1 MKATMPQTM
10 TVAQPKFKHF
20 NGYCFYISFYSQ
32 SGIALII
39 NPIFQ
44 QVKERQKLSLTTGKK
59 VTTKYEEEEAEL
71 RPEENPFYEYYQNL
85 KNNPK
90 E

>member
-1 MKATMPQTM
+1 
-10 TVAQPKFKHF
+10 
-20 NGYCFYISFYSQ
+20 
-32 SGIALII
+32 
-39 NPIFQ
+39 
-44 QVKERQKLSLTTGKK
+44 LTTGKK